1 MSRQIAPQSR
11 LVKREEKETKLK
23 AFILQHLEERRGQG
37 PADATEMSCLLIARS
52 AESPVAKTVLSMGAS
67 SDLKGFT
74 VRAIF
79 ANLGTAET
87 ARIAEACLVSDWALQ
102 IRWARDLRLLE
113 AHEQLVIGSA
123 TSWTGDCMRRE
134 PMSRDACET
143 YAAGC
148 PETAQRVALFFERIW
163 QASEPIFERQGIEP
177 AAAPD
182 PAVPPAEQLPADG
195 GATLD
200 PRTAMASG
208 R

>member
-11 LVKREEKETKLK
+11 LVKREEKEAKLK
-23 AFILQHLEERRGQG
+23 AFILQHLEERRTRGAVG
-37 PADATEMSCLLIARS
+37 NAEASCLLIARS

-79 ANLGTAET
+79 ANLGTGET

-134 PMSRDACET
+134 PMSRDACEI
-143 YAAGC
+143 YAPGC
-148 PETAQRVALFFERIW
+148 PESAQRAALFFERIW
-163 QASEPIFERQGIEP
+163 QASEPIFERQGVEP
-177 AAAPD
+177 VTVPD
-182 PAVPPAEQLPADG
+182 PAIVQPVEQLPIN
-195 GATLD
+195 GAAKLGPQT
-200 PRTAMASG
+200 SV
-208 R
+208 

>member
-11 LVKREEKETKLK
+11 LVKREEKESKLR
-23 AFILQHLEERRGQG
+23 AFILQHLEERRMHGALG
-37 PADATEMSCLLIARS
+37 DAETSCLLIARS

-79 ANLGTAET
+79 ANLGTGET

-134 PMSRDACET
+134 PMSRDACEI
-143 YAAGC
+143 YAPGC
-148 PETAQRVALFFERIW
+148 LVTAQRAALFFERIW
-163 QASEPIFERQGIEP
+163 QASEPIFERQGVEP
-177 AAAPD
+177 AALPD
-182 PAVPPAEQLPADG
+182 AALVQPIEQLAAENNGKLGPQ
-195 GATLD
+195 
-200 PRTAMASG
+200 P
-208 R
+208 